1 MVLFWSDNLDSCWVD
16 LDLIFRGL
24 VQIPYCDTNLQLL
37 SFECLLQLNEIYSVA
52 ARHFSAPEVVL
63 RMAFFL
69 FVTLNN
75 YLIIYTKLNNCEI
88 FDESCVLKNNYK
100 YGSESYFYLMW
111 IYIQNCE
118 KFERFIIS

>member
-24 VQIPYCDTNLQLL
+24 MQIPYCDTNLQLL

-75 YLIIYTKLNNCEI
+75 YLIIYTKLDNCGI
-88 FDESCVLKNNYK
+88 FDESCVLENNYK
-100 YGSESYFYLMW
+100 YCSESYF
-111 IYIQNCE
+111 
-118 KFERFIIS
+118 